1 MTSEND
7 VLESIDKLYDQLFS
21 KERQIAD
28 YIRANPQEVIM
39 MNVSQLAKASKTSE
53 ATVVR
58 HM

>member
-28 YIRANPQEVIM
+28 YIRANP
-39 MNVSQLAKASKTSE
+39 
-53 ATVVR
+53 
-58 HM
+58 